1 MGMMY
6 GNMKLQWK
14 LALIVVS
21 STLITVALLTYL
33 VSSRLVANYQA
44 EVKKDANHTALL
56 VRHSLLSV
64 MMETNDYEK
73 IEQAIH
79 NLSRDQDF
87 KFKMIR
93 SAHVIKQHGV
103 RRNEI
108 PEDDYERKA
117 LKTGE
122 TFELF
127 DADSYRVIYPF
138 ITDKRCGACHV
149 GLDGKPVPAGV
160 VNGLASLTFDLGRM
174 KADTNALINHISVSL
189 ALVMT
194 IAGLALLAIAHVT
207 VSKPIKT
214 IAKAITG
221 FSDDRYDVDIPDYD
235 TEEISIMAEQVR
247 RTAQKLSQMKARRE
261 NEISLERSRSEE
273 IKKFVLS
280 KAGELGLS
288 GDVEL
293 SQVISKL
300 SRVVDESD
308 RSAQMTR
315 SMEFVVQKDTRME
328 IPNDPSLVSSIS
340 VYLASV
346 STSDMLRRQSIELAL
361 EEALA
366 NAIIH
371 GNLEVPS
378 HLKEDDFDSFNELIA
393 TRSAMEP
400 YASRRA
406 RVFYSYNKKSVAFV
420 IKDEGAGF
428 DWRSVVCKE
437 CDTEAAHGRG
447 LLLMQALAT
456 QISFNDKGDEVTLT
470 FDLEKPGSNAVAAG

>member
-1 MGMMY
+1 MH

-21 STLITVALLTYL
+21 STLITIALLTYL

-44 EVKKDANHTALL
+44 EVKRDANHTALL
-56 VRHSLLSV
+56 VRHGLLSV
-64 MMETNDYEK
+64 MMEANDYDK
-73 IEQAIH
+73 IEQAIQ
-79 NLSRDQDF
+79 NLGRDQDF

-93 SAHVIKQHGV
+93 SEHVIKQHGV

-108 PEDDYERKA
+108 PEDDYERRA

-122 TFELF
+122 TIELF
-127 DADSYRVIYPF
+127 NGDSYRIIYPF
-138 ITDKRCGACHV
+138 VTDKRCGACHV
-149 GLDGKPVPAGV
+149 GLDGNPVPVGV
-160 VNGLASLTFDLGRM
+160 VNGLASLTFDLSQM
-174 KADTNALINHISVSL
+174 KAETSALINHISVSL
-189 ALVMT
+189 AVVMT
-194 IAGLALLAIAHVT
+194 LAGLALLAMAHVT
-207 VSKPIKT
+207 VTNPIKT

-221 FSDDRYDVDIPDYD
+221 FSEDRFDVDIPDYD
-235 TEEISIMAEQVR
+235 TEEISIMAEEVR
-247 RTAQKLSQMKARRE
+247 HTAKKLSEMKTRRE

-273 IKKFVLS
+273 IKNFVLS

-288 GDVEL
+288 GDMEL

-308 RSAQMTR
+308 RSAQMAR
-315 SMEFVVQKDTRME
+315 SMEFVIQKETRME
-328 IPNDPSLVSSIS
+328 IPNDPSLISSIS

-346 STSDMLRRQSIELAL
+346 STSDILRRQSIELAL

-378 HLKEDDFDSFNELIA
+378 HLKEDDFDSFNGLIA
-393 TRSAMEP
+393 TRSALEP
-400 YASRRA
+400 YASRKA
-406 RVFYSYNKKSVAFV
+406 RVFYSYNKTSAVFV

-428 DWRSVVCKE
+428 DWRRTIAQE
-437 CDTEAAHGRG
+437 CDTEACHGRG

-456 QISFNDKGDEVTLT
+456 QISFNDKGDEITLT
-470 FDLEKPGSNAVAAG
+470 FDLEKPGSDGAKAV